1 MQLEEI
7 QNTLNDIQNSTFEY
21 KILNLLF
28 NFYKEQ
34 ESIKKALM
42 EIQDRLNDTII
53 EVNAMLE
60 KAKGAEMYKAMQN
73 MIK

>member
-7 QNTLNDIQNSTFEY
+7 QNTLSDIQSSTFEH

-28 NFYKEQ
+28 NFYQEQ

-60 KAKGAEMYKAMQN
+60 KAKEEEEN
-73 MIK
+73 NEL